1 LNRSNIIIL
10 LKNLKNLLS
19 VIIKKFKLAEICF
32 LSASIMFS
40 LPSLAFGDIVLLP
53 AQILVI
59 AGQIFAILNP
69 LSVLPTF
76 MSLTDN
82 LATEETHRIVRNSS
96 VAVLIIML
104 LLAVGGNYILGFFHV
119 GIAGLQVGGGILL
132 MSIAVEMLGGLPR
145 TKSLESHTEVA
156 IVPIATPLLVG
167 PGTMTTIIVLSATAS
182 IVALIISIF
191 AVSALTFL
199 LLRYSNILVRILGRN
214 GTRALGRFMTIIIAA
229 FAAQLIY
236 SGISEWLRS
245 WGVTL
250 K

>member
-1 LNRSNIIIL
+1 MFDPSAL
-10 LKNLKNLLS
+10 LQIGDLS
-19 VIIKKFKLAEICF
+19 
-32 LSASIMFS
+32 S
-40 LPSLAFGDIVLLP
+40 LP
-53 AQILVI
+53 AQVLVI

-69 LSVLPTF
+69 ISVLPTF
-76 MSLTDN
+76 LSLTDD
-82 LATEETHRIVRNSS
+82 LKADERHRIVRNSS
-96 VAVLIIML
+96 VAVLIIAL
-104 LLAVGGNYILGFFHV
+104 LLAVGGNYVLGFFHV

-145 TKSLESHTEVA
+145 TKSLESHAEVA

-191 AVSALTFL
+191 IVTALTFL
-199 LLRYSNILVRILGRN
+199 LLRYSDILVRILGRN

-236 SGISEWLRS
+236 SGITEWLRS
-245 WGVTL
+245 WGVTP

>member
-1 LNRSNIIIL
+1 
-10 LKNLKNLLS
+10 
-19 VIIKKFKLAEICF
+19 
-32 LSASIMFS
+32 M
-40 LPSLAFGDIVLLP
+40 LP

-82 LATEETHRIVRNSS
+82 LAKDERRKIVRNSS
-96 VAVLIIML
+96 FTVLIIMF
-104 LLAVGGNYILGFFHV
+104 LLAVGGNYILSFFHV

-145 TKSLESHTEVA
+145 TKSLESRTEVA

-167 PGTMTTIIVLSATAS
+167 PGTMTTIIVLSATVS

-191 AVSALTFL
+191 AVAAITFL
-199 LLRYSNILVRILGRN
+199 LLRYSDILVKVLGRN

-236 SGISEWLRS
+236 SGITDWLKS
-245 WGVTL
+245 WGLIAT
-250 K
+250 